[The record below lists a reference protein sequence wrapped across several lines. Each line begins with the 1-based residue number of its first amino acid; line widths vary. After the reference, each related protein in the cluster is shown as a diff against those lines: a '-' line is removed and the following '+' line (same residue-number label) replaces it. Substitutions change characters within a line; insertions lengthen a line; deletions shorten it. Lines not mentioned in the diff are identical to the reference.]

1 VATASTEMRH
11 ASGGGV
17 GGSSA
22 GSGGEVVSTPEAATT
37 FTDASVG
44 GGRMGTTVRGR
55 GVRYDEVLREVE
67 AQQKQYRARR
77 LGTIFEASLIE
88 S

>member
-1 VATASTEMRH
+1 MRH

-37 FTDASVG
+37 FIDASGG